1 MKAMVRITIL
11 ELKKLLKKKGFI
23 FGLLLVFLMGCGM
36 TYGAYIFP
44 KSFGVHN
51 VIAFYGNFASILIMF
66 LGAKSLGE
74 EFDLRTATFVFT
86 SRCSRSKIIIAKILS
101 IALVNMI
108 IGFCGGILYDLAL
121 IICGQPWTILSLLT
135 ILGKEILIYLIYGF
149 MIGAAA
155 LLITVIHNTTITPF
169 IFLICMFWILPSLL
183 QMIGQ
188 KVAAI
193 GKVLDYVVF
202 CIADQFLMYQDW
214 SIKNVAVFIITGML
228 VSIAAI
234 GILQKKDL

>member
-1 MKAMVRITIL
+1 MKEMVRITIL
-11 ELKKLLKKKGFI
+11 ELKKLLKKRGFI
-23 FGLLLVFLMGCGM
+23 FGLLIVFVMGCGM

-74 EFDLRTATFVFT
+74 EFDLRTITFVFT
-86 SRCSRSKIIIAKILS
+86 SRCSRPKIVIAKILS
-101 IALVNMI
+101 IVIANMI
-108 IGFCGGILYDLAL
+108 IGLFGGILYNAAL
-121 IICGQPWTILSLLT
+121 VICGQPWTPVSLLVVAA
-135 ILGKEILIYLIYGF
+135 KEILIYMIYGF
-149 MIGAAA
+149 LIGAVA

-169 IFLICMFWILPSLL
+169 IFLICLFWVLPGLL

-188 KVAAI
+188 KFSAI

-214 SIKNVAVFIITGML
+214 SVKNVAVFVITGL
-228 VSIAAI
+228 IVSAAAI
-234 GILQKKDL
+234 GILEKKDL